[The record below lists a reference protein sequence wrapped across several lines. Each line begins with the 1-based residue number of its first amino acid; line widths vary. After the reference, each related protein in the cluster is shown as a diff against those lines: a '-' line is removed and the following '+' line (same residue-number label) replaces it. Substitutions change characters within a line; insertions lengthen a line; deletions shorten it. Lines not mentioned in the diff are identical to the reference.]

1 MHFLLDENVPVSVA
15 DTIRNLGHEVTNIR
29 DYVPAGAADPVVA
42 TVSVQIRAVLISF
55 DGDFQKIAP
64 RIPKGARQRF
74 RNLSRISMKCNEP
87 YLSGLHPHPL
97 GLEWA
102 QTGYRGARHGCSRPR
117 RSPHSRIRYPSSSDF
132 SPMMRPA
139 PPTWR
144 KARWGDGFACPHCG
158 TAGEPFHF
166 ENRPGVLRC
175 RKCRQNTGLT
185 VGTVMERSH
194 TPLNVWFWAAYLV
207 ASQTPGMSAVQFQR
221 QLGLSRYETAFQI
234 LHKLRSGM
242 VRPNQDRIGGQPKN
256 HAFLSGLHP
265 HPLGL
270 EWAQTGYRGARHGCS
285 RPRRSPIPA
294 FATRV
299 QRLFPDDAACA
310 AYLEKARWGD
320 GFACPHCGTAGE
332 PFHFENRPGVLRCRK
347 CRQNTGLTVGT
358 VMERSHTP
366 LNVWFWAAYL
376 VASQTPGMS
385 AVQFQRQLGLS
396 RYETAFQILH
406 KLRSGMVRPNQD
418 RIGGQPKNHVEVD
431 ETWVGGRTRG
441 EGRGVHHKVPVSCA
455 IEVCHRKPGTKLDN
469 RKDGRYAGRVRLAVV
484 LDRSAESLCGF
495 VESTVAP
502 GSLIVTDDWSGYA
515 GLGKRGYEHFAVA
528 ECGDPEVAEQ
538 YLPII
543 HLVFANL
550 KTWLIGI
557 HHGVSHQHLQAYLNE
572 FTFRFNRRFYPFNAF
587 RSLLGIAGDTSAP
600 TYAELYSGEWRH
612 PTCSG
617 HGR

>member
-1 MHFLLDENVPVSVA
+1 MDVLDRA
-15 DTIRNLGHEVTNIR
+15 DL
-29 DYVPAGAADPVVA
+29 P
-42 TVSVQIRAVLISF
+42 F
-55 DGDFQKIAP
+55 
-64 RIPKGARQRF
+64 
-74 RNLSRISMKCNEP
+74 
-87 YLSGLHPHPL
+87 
-97 GLEWA
+97 
-102 QTGYRGARHGCSRPR
+102 
-117 RSPHSRIRYPSSSDF
+117 PHSLPEF
-132 SPMMRPA
+132 
-139 PPTWR
+139 
-144 KARWGDGFACPHCG
+144 
-158 TAGEPFHF
+158 
-166 ENRPGVLRC
+166 
-175 RKCRQNTGLT
+175 
-185 VGTVMERSH
+185 
-194 TPLNVWFWAAYLV
+194 
-207 ASQTPGMSAVQFQR
+207 
-221 QLGLSRYETAFQI
+221 
-234 LHKLRSGM
+234 
-242 VRPNQDRIGGQPKN
+242 
-256 HAFLSGLHP
+256 
-265 HPLGL
+265 
-270 EWAQTGYRGARHGCS
+270 
-285 RPRRSPIPA
+285 
-294 FATRV
+294 

-347 CRQNTGLTVGT
+347 CRHPVGQRHARAPPALGAAVEDLFEAEFAPQGAGHQRDAPVPGLERHRLVVAGLAGRGRLLAAQQSVQGIEMLEQQLLAAENTGLTVGT

-455 IEVCHRKPGTKLDN
+455 IEVRHRKPGTKLDN

>member
-1 MHFLLDENVPVSVA
+1 MDVLDRA
-15 DTIRNLGHEVTNIR
+15 DL
-29 DYVPAGAADPVVA
+29 P
-42 TVSVQIRAVLISF
+42 F
-55 DGDFQKIAP
+55 
-64 RIPKGARQRF
+64 
-74 RNLSRISMKCNEP
+74 
-87 YLSGLHPHPL
+87 
-97 GLEWA
+97 
-102 QTGYRGARHGCSRPR
+102 
-117 RSPHSRIRYPSSSDF
+117 PHSLPEF
-132 SPMMRPA
+132 
-139 PPTWR
+139 
-144 KARWGDGFACPHCG
+144 
-158 TAGEPFHF
+158 
-166 ENRPGVLRC
+166 
-175 RKCRQNTGLT
+175 
-185 VGTVMERSH
+185 
-194 TPLNVWFWAAYLV
+194 
-207 ASQTPGMSAVQFQR
+207 
-221 QLGLSRYETAFQI
+221 
-234 LHKLRSGM
+234 
-242 VRPNQDRIGGQPKN
+242 
-256 HAFLSGLHP
+256 
-265 HPLGL
+265 
-270 EWAQTGYRGARHGCS
+270 
-285 RPRRSPIPA
+285 
-294 FATRV
+294 

-441 EGRGVHHKVPVSCA
+441 EGRGVHHKVLVSCA
-455 IEVCHRKPGTKLDN
+455 IEVRHRKPGTKLDN

-557 HHGVSHQHLQAYLNE
+557 HHGVSHQHLQAYLRGE
-572 FTFRFNRRFYPFNAF
+572 SPSSLALMRRIDELFMKYPFYGS
-587 RSLLGIAGDTSAP
+587 RQMVRQLRRDGVCVVTCPPKPGPGGMLVLGRWRGGQDATEA
-600 TYAELYSGEWRH
+600 TYRGTDHQQAA
-612 PTCSG
+612 
-617 HGR
+617 

>member
-1 MHFLLDENVPVSVA
+1 MDVLDRA
-15 DTIRNLGHEVTNIR
+15 DL
-29 DYVPAGAADPVVA
+29 P
-42 TVSVQIRAVLISF
+42 F
-55 DGDFQKIAP
+55 
-64 RIPKGARQRF
+64 
-74 RNLSRISMKCNEP
+74 
-87 YLSGLHPHPL
+87 
-97 GLEWA
+97 
-102 QTGYRGARHGCSRPR
+102 
-117 RSPHSRIRYPSSSDF
+117 PHSLPEF
-132 SPMMRPA
+132 
-139 PPTWR
+139 
-144 KARWGDGFACPHCG
+144 
-158 TAGEPFHF
+158 
-166 ENRPGVLRC
+166 
-175 RKCRQNTGLT
+175 
-185 VGTVMERSH
+185 
-194 TPLNVWFWAAYLV
+194 
-207 ASQTPGMSAVQFQR
+207 
-221 QLGLSRYETAFQI
+221 
-234 LHKLRSGM
+234 
-242 VRPNQDRIGGQPKN
+242 
-256 HAFLSGLHP
+256 
-265 HPLGL
+265 
-270 EWAQTGYRGARHGCS
+270 
-285 RPRRSPIPA
+285 
-294 FATRV
+294 

-396 RYETAFQILH
+396 RYETAFQILRTSSARA
-406 KLRSGMVRPNQD
+406 LRPNQD
-418 RIGGQPKNHVEVD
+418 RIGGQPLDHVEVD
-431 ETWVGGRTRG
+431 EMGWRANAWGSQPWC
-441 EGRGVHHKVPVSCA
+441 HHKAFSSP
-455 IEVCHRKPGTKLDN
+455 VCHRGASSTKTGHQARQPERRTGT
-469 RKDGRYAGRVRLAVV
+469 YAGRVRLAVV

-612 PTCSG
+612 PTCRSYCQKLTE
-617 HGR
+617 R